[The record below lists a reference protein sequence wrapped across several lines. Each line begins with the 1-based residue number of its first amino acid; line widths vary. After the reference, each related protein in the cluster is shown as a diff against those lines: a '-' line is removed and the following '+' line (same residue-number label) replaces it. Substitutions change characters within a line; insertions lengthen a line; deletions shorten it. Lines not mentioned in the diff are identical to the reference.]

1 MSIDLLDQKIL
12 NELPALSEVNASYGV
27 KLNALSVDQL
37 FELYQR
43 TGFLYPAKAARL
55 LPYMDLVR
63 DNWRRLLEGPDSL
76 LYVLTAGEEG
86 EGSAS
91 IAVWRTTER
100 GWTSQHLVSDNNPLG
115 TRSVI
120 LAGSAASMLRGT
132 EESHQNWFRP
142 ENRFPSRVFGSMVQ
156 TVGETFASVKR
167 HMYFALRRNLPV
179 SPDKSVTVV
188 PCTRTNQEALC
199 AFAVLV
205 RGTIYVIAEELA
217 RDLELQRIDALYR
230 GVGLRRTRQAW
241 LAYRRYNEEPIGA
254 AIVYRAPL
262 GINFSYI
269 ENRCD
274 LLLDPTLPQADVMA
288 VVSSLLSASAPAYA
302 DFELNEIPVIAD
314 EIAAPALTELGAE
327 FLRHYCQ
334 GIWLNDGQP
343 RFYRH
348 VDSFYSRLLRREEK
362 HSSQATLSL

>member
-1 MSIDLLDQKIL
+1 MSIDLLDQKVL
-12 NELPALSEVNASYGV
+12 NELPPLSEVNTNYGV
-27 KLNALSVDQL
+27 KLNALTVDQL
-37 FELYQR
+37 FDLYQR

-63 DNWRRLLEGPDSL
+63 DNWRRLLEAQDSL
-76 LYVLTAGEEG
+76 LYLLTAGEEG
-86 EGSAS
+86 EGCAS

-100 GWTSQHLVSDNNPLG
+100 GWTSQHLVSQGNPLG

-120 LAGSAASMLRGT
+120 LAGSAASMRRGT

-156 TVGETFASVKR
+156 TVGEAFASVKR
-167 HMYFALRRNLPV
+167 HMYFAFRRNLPV
-179 SPDKSVTVV
+179 YADKSVKVI
-188 PCTRTNQEALC
+188 PCTRANQDALS

-217 RDLELQRIDALYR
+217 RDLELKRIDDLYR
-230 GVGLRRTRQAW
+230 TVGLRRTRQVW

-254 AIVYRAPL
+254 VIAYRGPL
-262 GINFSYI
+262 GVNFSYI

-274 LLLDPTLPQADVMA
+274 LLLDPTLPQSDVLA

-314 EIAAPALTELGAE
+314 EIAAPALTQLGAE

-348 VDSFYSRLLRREEK
+348 VDSFYSRLLHREEN
-362 HSSQATLSL
+362 HINQATLSI